1 MEFDFDV
8 GRVLVPFALEGDAG
22 EGTPQ
27 VARLDDSAL
36 NGGKGALLRELLG
49 VLGEGSRRAQ
59 GLSKPV
65 TTAGPLMSNR
75 IYLLYMGRYALGLL
89 KVGTKR
95 LFVSRGE
102 KEGLVDISPTCVLDF
117 YVVEGHQRGGLG
129 RRLFDTMLRCEHT
142 SPERLAYD
150 RPSPKLIGFLRR
162 HYGLAP
168 YQPQANHFVVFDAYW
183 AKAGAIRDS
192 SARDCE
198 KFRRPEGPGTG
209 GKTSACTGA
218 LGTELIGDEG
228 NETQVEA
235 LSSALAK
242 ALCPRQ
248 SFEQSEE
255 IMRVKELP
263 ENLKAEEA
271 AAIFRLVLHG
281 RLESRSATLS
291 KEKRQRTPKPQ
302 VSHFPERWHR
312 RWRLSFEVSALERQ
326 LSTVRGELEEDAPL
340 KELGNW
346 AERKFAMESQR
357 LQSLEKELGNTEV
370 RLGTKVQEMNAEAA
384 CCASPAQVARI
395 RLDLESKLTAQRTDL
410 EGRVESQAAR
420 LRDLPSGVRDRDLE
434 ARLRAVKVELEG
446 LVESRNRGTLDL
458 FESRLAD
465 LRNQIEDK
473 LETLVQSRLEVLR
486 QECHQDAQSCVQEA
500 QVRLSEDVVALQQR
514 LVAELRAE
522 TTTALNR
529 ESAALAALD
538 EQLWITDQRLGQRID
553 ELAQSRLRERSAS
566 GVKGGRLLSSIL
578 TETFEDSDRTQAEP
592 VTPEASSRRAAQ
604 RISGGEPRPGFF

>member
-27 VARLDDSAL
+27 AL

-228 NETQVEA
+228 NETQ
-235 LSSALAK
+235 
-242 ALCPRQ
+242 
-248 SFEQSEE
+248 
-255 IMRVKELP
+255 ELP

-395 RLDLESKLTAQRTDL
+395 RLDLELDPRGSVCKGSWFVHCDLRVLVATDEKSLVTCRFGLSSSSLCSRAGAAMAAVCCSAGPLIALSRLLEWQRLQSLSFCLTVVCCTVLLQHILQTHTCIK
-410 EGRVESQAAR
+410 
-420 LRDLPSGVRDRDLE
+420 
-434 ARLRAVKVELEG
+434 AVKIM
-446 LVESRNRGTLDL
+446 TCM
-458 FESRLAD
+458 
-465 LRNQIEDK
+465 LRFVDY
-473 LETLVQSRLEVLR
+473 
-486 QECHQDAQSCVQEA
+486 ECACDC
-500 QVRLSEDVVALQQR
+500 D
-514 LVAELRAE
+514 
-522 TTTALNR
+522 
-529 ESAALAALD
+529 D
-538 EQLWITDQRLGQRID
+538 DY
-553 ELAQSRLRERSAS
+553 
-566 GVKGGRLLSSIL
+566 
-578 TETFEDSDRTQAEP
+578 
-592 VTPEASSRRAAQ
+592 
-604 RISGGEPRPGFF
+604 